1 MMQWHKVFLKI
12 RDFFRKFLS
21 IRVFGYYNLHDL
33 YENIEKIGILE
44 KTGLMFEVHL
54 ADHCNLNCRGCSHFS
69 PVSKPYILSPSVYA
83 KDILRLS
90 EVLPRE
96 RVRRI
101 RLLGGEP
108 LLNPYVEE
116 IISLTIKA
124 YPNVLIELVTN
135 GLLLAAQSKSF
146 WATCRNNSIVILI
159 SRYPIPIDIEGIT
172 SIARNEGVK
181 LVIGPTGKY
190 KSFFKWV
197 FDINGKQNAF
207 LSHIFCFNNGYTCQ
221 LKDGRFYPCS
231 ASAYYEN
238 FANRFSIK
246 APDKELSSLD
256 IYNSSI
262 TTNDFFKLIR
272 HPVEMCKYCN
282 MKKKTPNAGWAL
294 SKKEIDEWT

>member
-1 MMQWHKVFLKI
+1 MYWHNVFLKV

-21 IRVFGYYNLHDL
+21 IPVFGSHNLHDL
-33 YENIEKIGILE
+33 YENIEKIGILK

-83 KDILRLS
+83 KDISRLS

-108 LLNPYVEE
+108 LLNPNVED
-116 IISLTIKA
+116 IISLTANA

-135 GLLLAAQSKSF
+135 GLLLATQPKSF
-146 WATCRNNSIVILI
+146 WTTCRDNSVVILI
-159 SRYPIPIDIEGIT
+159 SRYPIPVDIERIST
-172 SIARNEGVK
+172 TAKQEGVK

-197 FDINGKQNAF
+197 FDIHGKQNAF

-238 FANRFSIK
+238 FASRFSIT
-246 APDKELSSLD
+246 APDKKLSSLD
-256 IYNSSI
+256 IYDSI
-262 TTNDFFKLIR
+262 NTDDFFKLIS

-282 MKKKTPNAGWAL
+282 MRKKTPNAGWGL
-294 SKKEIDEWT
+294 SKKEIDEWI